1 MHYSVF
7 ASLKNL
13 LGCVVEHCE
22 ITNKHQSLMQQFFV
36 VFILVIVFMSVNE
49 QVIYK
54 VEKLIL
60 QDLVLLD

>member
-1 MHYSVF
+1 
-7 ASLKNL
+7 
-13 LGCVVEHCE
+13 
-22 ITNKHQSLMQQFFV
+22 MQQFFV